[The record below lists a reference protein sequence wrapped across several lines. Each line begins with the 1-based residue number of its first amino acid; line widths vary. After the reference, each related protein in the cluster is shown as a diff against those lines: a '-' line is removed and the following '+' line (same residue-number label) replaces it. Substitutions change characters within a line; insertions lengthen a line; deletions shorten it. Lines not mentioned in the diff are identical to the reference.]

1 MALVLSVI
9 ALVLSQIA
17 KARGWLH
24 SRGALH
30 VWYHLGL
37 FAAFGLLA
45 TRTSLRPWMRL
56 CWLGAAVL
64 FGLGM
69 EYGEAVRYHST
80 VEWIDVGTDA
90 AGVAAGA
97 IVGWLLSSRAARAP

>member
-1 MALVLSVI
+1 VALVLSVI
-9 ALVLSQIA
+9 AMVLSQIA
-17 KARGWLH
+17 NARGWLH
-24 SRGALH
+24 SRGAMH
-30 VWYHLGL
+30 VLYHVGL

-45 TRTSLRPWMRL
+45 TRTSIRPWMRL
-56 CWLGAAVL
+56 CWLGAAVM

-80 VEWIDVGTDA
+80 VEWVDVGIDT

-97 IVGWLLSSRAARAP
+97 IAGWLLSCRAGRAP